1 MAIGATRG
9 DPAGGSSS
17 LALGVVA
24 IGDVAGAA
32 LHVYLLADSFAEFD
46 LQKAAAGSAE
56 QIAVRAAELEGPM
69 FDQLWKERR
78 AVFRGRDQRATLD
91 SELRAEAR
99 ARAYTQAQREL
110 RGEPLSLAA
119 GAPARTTV
127 NAAVDIPFG
136 FYDRAGFEQ
145 FGNTVHAALPAS
157 ARDAELAIEGSGAAG
172 RRFDRLVDQAH
183 TGAPFNVGRVSDY
196 DIAIVSDRLLEAAKR
211 ADIAVLKEIPPRT
224 GQLRPDDIA
233 ALDLGELDRAA
244 HEAVRAA
251 TGLPHH
257 VHFQIVGSGTT
268 NKIRLPIPR

>member
-1 MAIGATRG
+1 MIINVGKLEGNDVNVVRVLLN
-9 DPAGGSSS
+9 S
-17 LALGVVA
+17 LAEADHLMPGSALSAVLS
-24 IGDVAGAA
+24 GAGR
-32 LHVYLLADSFAEFD
+32 
-46 LQKAAAGSAE
+46 AAGSAE
-56 QIAVRAAELEGPM
+56 QIAVRAAELEGPI

-99 ARAYTQAQREL
+99 ARAYTKAQREL
-110 RGEPLSLAA
+110 RGEPLALAA

-145 FGNTVHAALPAS
+145 FGHTVHAALPAS
-157 ARDAELAIEGSGAAG
+157 ARDAELAIEGSGALG
-172 RRFDRLVDQAH
+172 RRFDRLVDQAP

-196 DIAIVSDRLLEAAKR
+196 DIAIVSDHLLEAAR
-211 ADIAVLKEIPPRT
+211 EARIAVLKEIPPHT
-224 GQLRPDDIA
+224 GVLTGRQLARLNLSD
-233 ALDLGELDRAA
+233 LDTAA

-251 TGLPHH
+251 TGIPHK

-268 NKIRLPIPR
+268 NTIRLPIPR